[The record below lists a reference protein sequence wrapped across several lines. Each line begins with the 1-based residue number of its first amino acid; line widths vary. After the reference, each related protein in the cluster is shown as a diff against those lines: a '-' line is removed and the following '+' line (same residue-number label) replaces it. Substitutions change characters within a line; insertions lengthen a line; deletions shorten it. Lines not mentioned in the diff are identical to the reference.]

1 MVKDVSSRVV
11 QYCFSSIFVYMK
23 ERNVVEFADCIGL
36 IHCLSR
42 ETRAPVRESVVGCVH
57 LSGMDEHSSLNLAF
71 ISINYQE
78 DIMLNTNQNS
88 LAKLN

>member
-42 ETRAPVRESVVGCVH
+42 ETRAPVRK
-57 LSGMDEHSSLNLAF
+57 NLWLDAC
-71 ISINYQE
+71 IYQGWTST
-78 DIMLNTNQNS
+78 LV
-88 LAKLN
+88 